1 MTQNERPILD
11 GIALASPIKIRYKGY
26 NEGDKMK
33 KQTTKDLLRALLN
46 KTTHLKEDRAGRLCM
61 MGYLLGA
68 FNIMS
73 CRELRDGIISSNES
87 EHRFKCVDA
96 VEKILESASLKL
108 VIKS

>member
-1 MTQNERPILD
+1 
-11 GIALASPIKIRYKGY
+11 
-26 NEGDKMK
+26 MK
-33 KQTTKDLLRALLN
+33 KQTTKDLLRALLE
-46 KTTHLKEDRAGRLCM
+46 KTTHLKDDRAGRLCM

-87 EHRFKCVDA
+87 DHRFKCVDA

>member
-1 MTQNERPILD
+1 MVLV
-11 GIALASPIKIRYKGY
+11 SPIKMGYKIY

-46 KTTHLKEDRAGRLCM
+46 KTTHLKEDRANRLCM

-73 CRELRDGIISSNES
+73 CRELRAGIISSNES
-87 EHRFKCVDA
+87 EHRFKCVDE